1 MGDPTKF
8 YYIWEYNL
16 FNFALL
22 MLFISEIFIF
32 VYAHGKKDRK
42 EISRDRGT
50 KWLLYLNFIV
60 CIFIS
65 FYNVSK
71 KAFDFIRMMK
81 FPGFCIEL
89 GIGLM
94 LLGIVIRISAVLT
107 LRKAFTLNV
116 QVTLRQRLITS
127 GLYQKIRHPAYTG
140 SILSLVGVALALRNL
155 LSVITVFCCCIICYQ
170 IRITVEETV
179 LENRFGDEYLRYV
192 WAWQP
197 VLELFY
203 WLEKQKEKELLCQM
217 QK

>member
-8 YYIWEYNL
+8 NYIWEYDL
-16 FNFALL
+16 FNFVLL
-22 MLFISEIFIF
+22 MLFISELFIF

-50 KWLLYLNFIV
+50 KWLLYFNFIV

-81 FPGFCIEL
+81 LPGFCIEL

-94 LLGIVIRISAVLT
+94 LLGIVIRVSAVLT

-116 QVTLRQRLITS
+116 QVTSRQKLITL
-127 GLYQKIRHPAYTG
+127 GLYRKIRHPAYTG

-155 LSVITVFCCCIICYQ
+155 LSVITVLCCCIICYQ

-179 LENRFGDEYLRYV
+179 LENRFGDEYTSYKHNTYK
-192 WAWQP
+192 
-197 VLELFY
+197 LFPFIF
-203 WLEKQKEKELLCQM
+203 
-217 QK
+217 

>member
-8 YYIWEYNL
+8 NYIWEYDL

-81 FPGFCIEL
+81 LPGFCIEL

-94 LLGIVIRISAVLT
+94 LLGIVIRVSAVLT

-116 QVTLRQRLITS
+116 QVTSRQKLITL

-140 SILSLVGVALALRNL
+140 NILSLVGVALALRNL

-179 LENRFGDEYLRYV
+179 LENRFGDEYTSYKHNTYK
-192 WAWQP
+192 
-197 VLELFY
+197 LFPFVF
-203 WLEKQKEKELLCQM
+203 
-217 QK
+217 

>member
-8 YYIWEYNL
+8 NYIWEYNL

-32 VYAHGKKDRK
+32 VYAHEKKDRK
-42 EISRDRGT
+42 VISRDRET

-81 FPGFCIEL
+81 LPGFCIEL
-89 GIGLM
+89 GIGSM
-94 LLGIVIRISAVLT
+94 LLGIVIRVSAVLT
-107 LRKAFTLNV
+107 LKKAFTLNV
-116 QVTLRQRLITS
+116 QVTSRQKLITL
-127 GLYQKIRHPAYTG
+127 GLYRKIRHPAYTG

-155 LSVITVFCCCIICYQ
+155 LSVIIVFCCCIICYQ

-179 LENRFGDEYLRYV
+179 LENRFGDKYTSYKHNTYK
-192 WAWQP
+192 
-197 VLELFY
+197 LFPFVF
-203 WLEKQKEKELLCQM
+203 
-217 QK
+217 

>member
-8 YYIWEYNL
+8 NYIWEYDL

-32 VYAHGKKDRK
+32 VYAHEKKDRK
-42 EISRDRGT
+42 VISRDRGT

-81 FPGFCIEL
+81 LPGFCIEL

-94 LLGIVIRISAVLT
+94 LLGIVIRVSAVLT

-116 QVTLRQRLITS
+116 QVTSRQKLITL

-140 SILSLVGVALALRNL
+140 NILSLVGVALALRNL

-179 LENRFGDEYLRYV
+179 LKNRFGDEYTSY
-192 WAWQP
+192 QHNTYK
-197 VLELFY
+197 LFPFIF
-203 WLEKQKEKELLCQM
+203 
-217 QK
+217 

>member
-8 YYIWEYNL
+8 NYIWEYNL

-32 VYAHGKKDRK
+32 VYAHEKKDRNV
-42 EISRDRGT
+42 ISRDRGT

-81 FPGFCIEL
+81 LPGFCIEL
-89 GIGLM
+89 GIGSM
-94 LLGIVIRISAVLT
+94 LLGIVIRVSAVLT
-107 LRKAFTLNV
+107 LKKAFTLNV
-116 QVTLRQRLITS
+116 QVTSRQKLITL
-127 GLYQKIRHPAYTG
+127 GLYRKIRHPAYTG

-155 LSVITVFCCCIICYQ
+155 LSVIIVFCCCIICYQ

-179 LENRFGDEYLRYV
+179 LENRFGDKYTSYKHNTYK
-192 WAWQP
+192 
-197 VLELFY
+197 LFPFVF
-203 WLEKQKEKELLCQM
+203 
-217 QK
+217 

>member
-8 YYIWEYNL
+8 NYIWEYDL

-50 KWLLYLNFIV
+50 KWLLYFNFIV

-94 LLGIVIRISAVLT
+94 LLGIVIRVSAVLT

-116 QVTLRQRLITS
+116 QITSRQRLITS
-127 GLYQKIRHPAYTG
+127 GLYRKIRHPAYTG
-140 SILSLVGVALALRNL
+140 SILSLLGIALALRDL
-155 LSVITVFCCCIICYQ
+155 VSVGIVLVCCLVCYQ
-170 IRITVEETV
+170 IRIAVEEV
-179 LENRFGDEYLRYV
+179 ALEIRFKEEYILYKHNTYK
-192 WAWQP
+192 
-197 VLELFY
+197 LFPY
-203 WLEKQKEKELLCQM
+203 IF
-217 QK
+217 

>member
-32 VYAHGKKDRK
+32 VYAHEKKDRK
-42 EISRDRGT
+42 VISRDRGT

-81 FPGFCIEL
+81 LPGFCIEL

-94 LLGIVIRISAVLT
+94 LLGIVIRVSAVLT

-116 QVTLRQRLITS
+116 QVTSRQKLITL

-140 SILSLVGVALALRNL
+140 NILSLVGVALALRNL

-179 LENRFGDEYLRYV
+179 LKNRFGDEYTSY
-192 WAWQP
+192 QHNTYK
-197 VLELFY
+197 LFPFIF
-203 WLEKQKEKELLCQM
+203 
-217 QK
+217 

>member
-8 YYIWEYNL
+8 NYIWEYNL

-32 VYAHGKKDRK
+32 VYAHEKKDRK
-42 EISRDRGT
+42 VISRDRGT

-81 FPGFCIEL
+81 LPGFCIEL

-94 LLGIVIRISAVLT
+94 LLGIVIRVSAVLT
-107 LRKAFTLNV
+107 LKKAFTLNV
-116 QVTLRQRLITS
+116 QVTSRQKLITL
-127 GLYQKIRHPAYTG
+127 GLYRKIRHPAYTG

-155 LSVITVFCCCIICYQ
+155 LSVIIVFCCCIICYQ

-179 LENRFGDEYLRYV
+179 LENRFGDKYTSYKHNTYK
-192 WAWQP
+192 
-197 VLELFY
+197 LFPFVF
-203 WLEKQKEKELLCQM
+203 
-217 QK
+217 

>member
-8 YYIWEYNL
+8 KYIWEYDL

-22 MLFISEIFIF
+22 MLLISEIVIF
-32 VYAHGKKDRK
+32 VYTHGKKDGK

-60 CIFIS
+60 CILMS

-71 KAFDFIRMMK
+71 KAFDLIRMMK
-81 FPGFCIEL
+81 LPGFCIEL

-94 LLGIVIRISAVLT
+94 LFGIVIRISAVLT

-116 QVTLRQRLITS
+116 QVTSRQRLITS

-155 LSVITVFCCCIICYQ
+155 LSVIIVFCCCIICYQ

-179 LENRFGDEYLRYV
+179 LENRFGDEYTSYKHNTYK
-192 WAWQP
+192 
-197 VLELFY
+197 LFPFIF
-203 WLEKQKEKELLCQM
+203 
-217 QK
+217 

>member
-8 YYIWEYNL
+8 NYIWEYNL
-16 FNFALL
+16 FNFALS
-22 MLFISEIFIF
+22 MLFISEIIIF
-32 VYAHGKKDRK
+32 VYTCGKKDEK
-42 EISRDRGT
+42 EISRDSGT
-50 KWLLYLNFIV
+50 KWLLYFNFIV

-94 LLGIVIRISAVLT
+94 LLGIVIRVSAVLT

-116 QVTLRQRLITS
+116 QVTSRQKLITL
-127 GLYQKIRHPAYTG
+127 GLYRKIRHPAYTG

-155 LSVITVFCCCIICYQ
+155 LSFITVFCCCIICYQ
-170 IRITVEETV
+170 IRIAVEEAV
-179 LENRFGDEYLRYV
+179 LENRFGEEYTTYKCNTYK
-192 WAWQP
+192 
-197 VLELFY
+197 LFPFIF
-203 WLEKQKEKELLCQM
+203 
-217 QK
+217 

>member
-8 YYIWEYNL
+8 NYIWEYNL

-32 VYAHGKKDRK
+32 VYAHEKKDRK
-42 EISRDRGT
+42 VISRDRGT

-81 FPGFCIEL
+81 LPGFCIEL
-89 GIGLM
+89 GIGSM
-94 LLGIVIRISAVLT
+94 LLGIVIRVSAVLT
-107 LRKAFTLNV
+107 LKKAFTLNV
-116 QVTLRQRLITS
+116 QVTSRQKLITL
-127 GLYQKIRHPAYTG
+127 GLYRKIRHPAYTG
-140 SILSLVGVALALRNL
+140 SILSLVGVALVLRNL
-155 LSVITVFCCCIICYQ
+155 LSVIIVFCCCIICYQ

-179 LENRFGDEYLRYV
+179 LENRFGDKYTSYKHNTYK
-192 WAWQP
+192 
-197 VLELFY
+197 LFPFVF
-203 WLEKQKEKELLCQM
+203 
-217 QK
+217 